1 MQQKANFK
9 LKDLLKNHVDHHKT
23 TSYSCFFDDAIN
35 CDINLAKP
43 NEYYISP
50 KLNKKVDPLGAAVE

>member
-23 TSYSCFFDDAIN
+23 TSYSCFFDDAVN
-35 CDINLAKP
+35 CDINLAASNVPPFSAKTF
-43 NEYYISP
+43 NDCI
-50 KLNKKVDPLGAAVE
+50 A